1 MGALFAIRAMK
12 ISVKRRY
19 DSFQLKLLSW
29 PSICFFIQGQEKRKE
44 DACMTTDK
52 KKTYTKPTVKSVK
65 IDKAVMVAA
74 SRSGMGNCKI
84 TYIS

>member
-1 MGALFAIRAMK
+1 
-12 ISVKRRY
+12 
-19 DSFQLKLLSW
+19 
-29 PSICFFIQGQEKRKE
+29 
-44 DACMTTDK
+44 MTTPK
-52 KKTYTKPTVKSVK
+52 KAYTKPTVKTVK

>member
-1 MGALFAIRAMK
+1 
-12 ISVKRRY
+12 
-19 DSFQLKLLSW
+19 
-29 PSICFFIQGQEKRKE
+29 
-44 DACMTTDK
+44 MTTP
-52 KKTYTKPTVKSVK
+52 KKTYTKPTIKAIK

>member
-1 MGALFAIRAMK
+1 MAIN
-12 ISVKRRY
+12 
-19 DSFQLKLLSW
+19 
-29 PSICFFIQGQEKRKE
+29 
-44 DACMTTDK
+44 K
-52 KKTYTKPTVKSVK
+52 KAYTRPTVKSVK

>member
-1 MGALFAIRAMK
+1 
-12 ISVKRRY
+12 
-19 DSFQLKLLSW
+19 
-29 PSICFFIQGQEKRKE
+29 
-44 DACMTTDK
+44 MTTPK
-52 KKTYTKPTVKSVK
+52 KAYTKPTIKAIK

>member
-1 MGALFAIRAMK
+1 M
-12 ISVKRRY
+12 
-19 DSFQLKLLSW
+19 
-29 PSICFFIQGQEKRKE
+29 E
-44 DACMTTDK
+44 TK
-52 KKTYTKPTVKSVK
+52 KKTYIKPTVIVIK

>member
-1 MGALFAIRAMK
+1 
-12 ISVKRRY
+12 
-19 DSFQLKLLSW
+19 
-29 PSICFFIQGQEKRKE
+29 
-44 DACMTTDK
+44 MTTDK

>member
-1 MGALFAIRAMK
+1 MNCVR
-12 ISVKRRY
+12 
-19 DSFQLKLLSW
+19 QLYGFIPFKQAGQTL
-29 PSICFFIQGQEKRKE
+29 FFITGPREE
-44 DACMTTDK
+44 EICMTTTK
-52 KKTYTKPTVKSVK
+52 KVYTKPTVKAVK